1 MNKSLVL
8 VMCDVLVLSAMSLSN
23 GGFDEDEGKGSRA
36 GLVDVTKA
44 FQATSNEVR
53 RLENALKAAESNAN
67 KFKSEADKAK
77 GEADK
82 AKGEADKFKSEA
94 DKAKGEA
101 DKAKSEADKAKGEAD
116 KAKSEADKAKG
127 EADKAKSEAD
137 KAKSESDRFK
147 SEADKAKGEAAKL
160 MAALKE
166 TERKL
171 EESERSVEQNIDV
184 IEHMLCRVTV
194 TTDEHKDEAPFY
206 SPIIDIKGEA
216 YVMVAGYD
224 GKHLDKMKSI
234 LVGWA
239 KGGEEPR
246 SYPKPDAYYLDD
258 GGRELDIV
266 LLKLQGGNMWT
277 NRMTLGK
284 RTGAL
289 PSYWCGK
296 TSGNVRFVQA
306 VPVINWDKSK
316 KIWSNYNRGDMCV
329 DVKKRSICGLY
340 VSIIDDPFVFD
351 DPNPKLRKWP
361 FEEEKGKK

>member
-36 GLVDVTKA
+36 GLVDVTEE
-44 FQATSNEVR
+44 FHATSNEVR
-53 RLENALKAAESNAN
+53 RLENALKAAESNTN

-77 GEADK
+77 SEADRL
-82 AKGEADKFKSEA
+82 KSEA

-101 DKAKSEADKAKGEAD
+101 DKAKSEADKAKGEA
-116 KAKSEADKAKG
+116 
-127 EADKAKSEAD
+127 
-137 KAKSESDRFK
+137 
-147 SEADKAKGEAAKL
+147 AKL

-166 TERKL
+166 TERTL

-194 TTDEHKDEAPFY
+194 ITDEHKDEAPFY

-239 KGGEEPR
+239 KGGEEPIQ
-246 SYPKPDAYYLDD
+246 YPKPEAYYFD
-258 GGRELDIV
+258 GGRKLDIV

-284 RTGAL
+284 GTGSR
-289 PSYWCGK
+289 PPYWCEK
-296 TSGNVRFVQA
+296 TSGKVRCAQPGPGITDAF
-306 VPVINWDKSK
+306 KGF
-316 KIWSNYNRGDMCV
+316 WSFNRGDMCV
-329 DVKKRSICGLY
+329 DVKKRSICCLC
-340 VSIIDDPFVFD
+340 VSIFGKNKLFEFD

-361 FEEEKGKK
+361 FEEETGKK